1 MILCICQISKF
12 WGPSQCVGTESTIGE
27 TGTFWTGKFLA
38 WNFNCVGNGLLR
50 DMTIFLLVSF
60 GNGTIPSSSKIL
72 LALFQEP
79 LANSGRPE
87 LSKLPIRSAGSISL
101 ISSCK
106 QEKGIQELHNF
117 SSSSIWIDV
126 RFQLYLFNI
135 NNAYRKN
142 EKC

>member
-1 MILCICQISKF
+1 M
-12 WGPSQCVGTESTIGE
+12 
-27 TGTFWTGKFLA
+27 
-38 WNFNCVGNGLLR
+38 
-50 DMTIFLLVSF
+50 IFLLVSF

-87 LSKLPIRSAGSISL
+87 LSKLPIRSAAGSISL

-117 SSSSIWIDV
+117 SSSSI
-126 RFQLYLFNI
+126 
-135 NNAYRKN
+135 
-142 EKC
+142 